1 MSFSYL
7 LSLFDFGLL
16 FQSVYIKEEKE
27 KKKTMSGMD
36 HGGGHGDVR
45 PNQSAAGLAL
55 GLDTSDADRFSTS
68 STNFHDDFPYDLPPF
83 SPRESSHGDLL
94 KDSLFPEWGSG
105 TTRPDPEC
113 PDEMQK
119 KDPLATQIWRLYS
132 RTKAQ
137 LPNQERMENLTWRM
151 MAMSLKRKERERLH
165 SYVPVSLFADLPCTQ
180 PF

>member
-1 MSFSYL
+1 
-7 LSLFDFGLL
+7 
-16 FQSVYIKEEKE
+16 
-27 KKKTMSGMD
+27 MSGLD

-45 PNQSAAGLAL
+45 PNQFAGLA

-68 STNFHDDFPYDLPPF
+68 STNFHDDFPYGLPPF
-83 SPRESSHGDLL
+83 SPRESSHHGNLL

-105 TTRPDPEC
+105 TTRPDPEG

-151 MAMSLKRKERERLH
+151 MTMNLKRKEREQRQ
-165 SYVPVSLFADLPCTQ
+165 SYVLPLEPTLYNV
-180 PF
+180 

>member
-1 MSFSYL
+1 
-7 LSLFDFGLL
+7 
-16 FQSVYIKEEKE
+16 
-27 KKKTMSGMD
+27 MSGLG

-45 PNQSAAGLAL
+45 PNQSAGLA

-68 STNFHDDFPYDLPPF
+68 STNFYDDFPYGLPTF
-83 SPRESSHGDLL
+83 SPRESSHHGDLL
-94 KDSLFPEWGSG
+94 KDSLFPEWGGG
-105 TTRPDPEC
+105 TLRPDPEG

-151 MAMSLKRKERERLH
+151 MTMNLKRKEREQRQ
-165 SYVPVSLFADLPCTQ
+165 SYVLLLNRLCTTSN
-180 PF
+180 